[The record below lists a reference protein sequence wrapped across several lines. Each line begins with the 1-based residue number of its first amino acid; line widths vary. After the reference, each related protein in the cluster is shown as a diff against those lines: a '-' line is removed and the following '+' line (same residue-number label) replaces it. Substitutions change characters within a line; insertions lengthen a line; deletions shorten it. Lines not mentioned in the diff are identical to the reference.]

1 MYRIYSASNLQEAH
15 LLAGLL
21 RQEGIEAHVLNEN
34 AVGGM
39 GEIPFTQTWPE
50 IWLEDERDRSRAEAV
65 IGAFEQRSD
74 SGLPSV
80 RCPSC
85 GEENPGGFE
94 ICWRCGTALKED

>member
-39 GEIPFTQTWPE
+39 GEIPFTQAWPE
-50 IWLEDERDRSRAEAV
+50 IWLEDERDRARAEA
-65 IGAFEQRSD
+65 IIDRFERPPD
-74 SGLPSV
+74 TALLPA
-80 RCPSC
+80 RCPAC

-94 ICWRCGTALKED
+94 ICWNCGARLRD